1 MNQSSNKRI
10 ILVGLFVILGILFFL
25 SGILIIGNIH
35 ETFTKKLKVTAL
47 FDDVSGLQIG
57 NNIWFSGVKIGV
69 VNKLHFYGK
78 SQVEVTMKIDV
89 DSRQYIRKDAF
100 VKIGTDGLIGNKIL
114 VIYGG
119 SAMANEVH
127 EGDTLEV
134 EKTFTNEDMINMLQ
148 ENNKNVLEI
157 TTDFKTISHNVLAG
171 EGSIGKLL
179 KDDAIYDNMNNA
191 TKSLQLASAKAQV
204 LMNTLNDFSEGFNK
218 KGSFANDLVND
229 TMVFNSI
236 QKSAAQL
243 QQMTVKANSLV
254 AKLNEVS
261 SNPNSALGVLM
272 YDEVSGSQV
281 KETLKNLE
289 SSSEKLDENLEALQ
303 HNFLLRG
310 FFKRKAKA
318 AKKDN

>member
-1 MNQSSNKRI
+1 M
-10 ILVGLFVILGILFFL
+10 
-25 SGILIIGNIH
+25 
-35 ETFTKKLKVTAL
+35 
-47 FDDVSGLQIG
+47 SGLQIG

-89 DSRQYIRKDAF
+89 NSQQYIRKDAF

-119 SAMANEVH
+119 TGMANKVND
-127 EGDTLEV
+127 GDTLEV

-148 ENNKNVLEI
+148 ENNKNVLAI
-157 TTDFKTISHNVLAG
+157 TSDFKTISQNVLAG
-171 EGSIGKLL
+171 QGSVGKFL
-179 KDDAIYDNMNNA
+179 KEDAIYDNMNNA
-191 TKSLQLASAKAQV
+191 TKSLALASVKAQV
-204 LMNTLNDFSEGFNK
+204 IVNSLNEFSEGLNK
-218 KGSFANDLVND
+218 KGTFANDLVND

-243 QQMTVKANSLV
+243 QQMTLKANTLV
-254 AKLNEVS
+254 AKLNEAS
-261 SNPNSALGVLM
+261 SNPNSALGVLL

-289 SSSEKLDENLEALQ
+289 TSSEKLDENLEALQ

-318 AKKDN
+318 AKKQK

>member
-254 AKLNEVS
+254 AKLNEAS
-261 SNPNSALGVLM
+261 SNPNSALGVLL

-318 AKKDN
+318 ANKDN

>member
-119 SAMANEVH
+119 SALANEVH

-254 AKLNEVS
+254 AKLNEAS
-261 SNPNSALGVLM
+261 SNPNSALGVLL

-310 FFKRKAKA
+310 FFKR
-318 AKKDN
+318 

>member
-119 SAMANEVH
+119 SALANEVH

-254 AKLNEVS
+254 AKLNEAS
-261 SNPNSALGVLM
+261 SNPNSALGVLL

-318 AKKDN
+318 ANKDN

>member
-119 SAMANEVH
+119 SALANEVH

-254 AKLNEVS
+254 AKLNEAS
-261 SNPNSALGVLM
+261 SNPNSALGVLL